1 MTKLIF
7 VGENRSPTAIAR
19 GWTWKDGH
27 LAARPLF
34 EALVAMGLD
43 PADQTFVNLFVDGQP
58 GKPLRVNYRTVIAL
72 REAISAGTTIV
83 ALGQKVARGLA
94 LRGLVHTVITH
105 PAARGKIRKRERYIA
120 HVCST
125 LAPKPAP
132 KLEVHSHSYV
142 YGPNAHRSPSRK
154 VVHSHEGGNERHQHD
169 ELGPATY
176 TIDKDEW
183 FAKTGLRGGGR
194 KKFTTKPSGPQLAS
208 RVAEWPKPY
217 VLVTMPNKKVA

>member
-1 MTKLIF
+1 MSRALLF

-19 GWTWKDGH
+19 GWTWRDGH

-43 PADQTFVNLFVDGQP
+43 PATQTFINLFVDGP
-58 GKPLRVNYRTVIAL
+58 SMRVNYRSVIAI
-72 REAISAGTTIV
+72 REAISAGSTIV

-125 LAPKPAP
+125 L
-132 KLEVHSHSYV
+132 
-142 YGPNAHRSPSRK
+142 
-154 VVHSHEGGNERHQHD
+154 
-169 ELGPATY
+169 
-176 TIDKDEW
+176 
-183 FAKTGLRGGGR
+183 
-194 KKFTTKPSGPQLAS
+194 TKA
-208 RVAEWPKPY
+208 A
-217 VLVTMPNKKVA
+217 